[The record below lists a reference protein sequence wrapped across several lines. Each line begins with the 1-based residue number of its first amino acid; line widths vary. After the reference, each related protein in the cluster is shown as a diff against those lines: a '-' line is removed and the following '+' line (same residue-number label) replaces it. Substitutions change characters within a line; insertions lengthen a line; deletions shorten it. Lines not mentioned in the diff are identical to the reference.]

1 MKRAAPSLFSFA
13 ISVISLLLTL
23 VVAEAI
29 WESYYPRLGRESLR
43 RRREYYE
50 KVLRPADLSWQEGL
64 YYNVMEGSRGKR

>member
-13 ISVISLLLTL
+13 VATVSLLLTL

-29 WESYYPRLGRESLR
+29 WESYYPRPDRESLR

-50 KVLRPADLSWQEGL
+50 KVLQGADLSWEEGL
-64 YYNVMEGSRGKR
+64 YYKVVKGSKGKR